1 MPFPRSHFKLSIMT
15 AIPVDVRHNAR
26 LARFEAVVDGRLAR
40 CDYRMDDGVM
50 LLVHTEVPPEL
61 EGRGIGAAL
70 VRAALEHATAQ
81 RIRVRPRCSFVS
93 AYLARHREYR
103 PLIA

>member
-1 MPFPRSHFKLSIMT
+1 MSP
-15 AIPVDVRHNAR
+15 IPVDVHHN
-26 LARFEAVVDGRLAR
+26 LQLSRFEAVIDGRLAR

-70 VRAALEHATAQ
+70 VRAALEQAAAQ
-81 RIRVRPRCSFVS
+81 GIRVRPRCSFVS